1 MKVGGSMKVESGMG
15 DFMFSILSE
24 TDKKLPFYLIGAG
37 SDFHQELDPHERPI
51 GHPHFQWIQV
61 IKGTGEITIGNK
73 TQLVGKNQG
82 IFIYPD
88 IPHEYHA
95 VESPW
100 IVNWF
105 SFNGYQILD
114 FLKQINLN
122 DSAVYSVVQSEVF
135 TGKIRKSL
143 DLLKSGNSMKS
154 LEASVIVYDFL
165 ISFLKYAH
173 LGDDDS
179 AMNLHSRL
187 NRVFYYIDKNYSKSI
202 SIEELSELI
211 SITPQY
217 LCLLFKKI
225 IQQRPMEYLNNV
237 RINKSKDTLLKHPHF
252 KIDEISRKAGYEST
266 SYYCSIFKKIEG
278 ISPGKFRELHLNQ
291 KYLHQQ

>member
-1 MKVGGSMKVESGMG
+1 MHIDSGMG
-15 DFMFSILSE
+15 DFMFSMLSE
-24 TDKKLPFYLIGAG
+24 SDKKLPFYLIGAG

-61 IKGTGEITIGNK
+61 IKGTGEFTMGNT
-73 TQLVGKNQG
+73 TQVVGCNQG

-95 VESPW
+95 IDSPW

-105 SFNGYQILD
+105 TFNGFQIYD
-114 FLKQINLN
+114 FLKQIQLEK
-122 DSAVYSVVQSEVF
+122 SGVYSVVQSEVF

-143 DLLKSGNSMKS
+143 DLLKTGNSMRS

-179 AMNLHSRL
+179 NMNLHSRL
-187 NRVFYYIDKNYSKSI
+187 NPVFYFIDKNYNRAL
-202 SIEELSELI
+202 SIEQLSRII
-211 SITPQY
+211 SVTPQY

-237 RINKSKDTLLKHPHF
+237 RINKSKDILLKSPHL
-252 KIDEISRKAGYEST
+252 KIDEVSRKTGYEST
-266 SYYCSIFKKIEG
+266 SYYCSIFRRIEG

-291 KYLHQQ
+291 KHLHQQ